1 VTYHRTPLTAPRLSG
16 TPLRLLAGLA
26 GSGAGRLL
34 RLKLLSDAGIP
45 KLVGYP
51 TDDAPLAPPLT
62 AAPTAQPT
70 GEVGAPE
77 AQAEHA
83 ANLPPVGSGFRF
95 ETIADF
101 ARAYREGAS
110 DPTKVA
116 EAVLKAIGA
125 TEEGARPMR
134 LFIAQSPDD
143 LRAQAEASAKRFEAG
158 KPLSILDGVPM
169 AVKDELD
176 MLPYPTTVG
185 TKFLGDQPAAADATL
200 VARLRAAGALLIG
213 KANMH
218 EIGIGMTGL
227 NPHHGVCRNPYDPGR
242 HTGGSSSGPAATVA
256 AGLCPV
262 AIGVDGGG
270 SIRVPAGF
278 CGMVGLKPTNGRVS
292 EHGAAPLAW
301 NVAAGGPIATSVRDA
316 AATYALIAGPDPHD
330 PPTLNRP
337 PVHLE
342 GLENGDLSGVTLGMY
357 QPWFEDADPEV
368 VDACKAAVDRLKEA
382 GAKVE
387 AITIPDIDAVGL
399 AHVVI
404 IASEMLTS
412 QLPHYWRHRGD
423 YGLDV
428 QFNLAIAR
436 EFGASTYIHA
446 LRQRGR
452 FTRIATEVLQKV
464 DGIVLPTSGCVAPP
478 IPESTLPDG
487 ESNLPLLDKIMH
499 FGPFANLTAL
509 PSISFPV
516 GYDENGLPF
525 ALQVMGRHWEEH
537 LLLRIARAAEATVE
551 RRKPQVWHSLLGR
564 EE

>member
-1 VTYHRTPLTAPRLSG
+1 
-16 TPLRLLAGLA
+16 
-26 GSGAGRLL
+26 
-34 RLKLLSDAGIP
+34 
-45 KLVGYP
+45 
-51 TDDAPLAPPLT
+51 LAPPLAPAAT
-62 AAPTAQPT
+62 AHPAKKPAAPQ
-70 GEVGAPE
+70 
-77 AQAEHA
+77 AQAEQA
-83 ANLPPVGSGFRF
+83 ANLSHRGGGFQF
-95 ETIADF
+95 ETISDF
-101 ARAYREGAS
+101 ASAYREGTT
-110 DPTKVA
+110 DPNQVA
-116 EAVLKAIGA
+116 EAVLKAVAA
-125 TEEGARPMR
+125 TEEGSRPLR
-134 LFIAQSPDD
+134 LFIAQDADD
-143 LRAQAEASAKRFEAG
+143 LRAQAEASAKRLAEG
-158 KPLSILDGVPM
+158 KPLSIVDGVPI

-176 MLPYPTTVG
+176 QVPYPTTVG
-185 TKFLGDQPAAADATL
+185 TKFLGERPAAADATL

-227 NPHHGVCRNPYDPGR
+227 NPHHGVCRNPYDTGR
-242 HTGGSSSGPAATVA
+242 HTGGSSSGPAASVA
-256 AGLCPV
+256 AGLCPT

-270 SIRVPAGF
+270 SIRVPAAF

-301 NVAAGGPIATSVRDA
+301 SVAAGGPISATARDA
-316 AATYALIAGPDPHD
+316 AAVYALIAGPDEHD

-342 GLENGDLSGVTLGMY
+342 GLENSDLSGVTLGMY
-357 QPWFEDADPEV
+357 QPWFEDAEPVV

-382 GAKVE
+382 GARVE

-412 QLPHYWRHRGD
+412 QLPYYRRHRTH

-436 EFGASTYIHA
+436 EFGANTYIHA
-446 LRQRGR
+446 LRQRTR
-452 FTRIATEVLQKV
+452 FTRIAAEVLQKV

-478 IPESTLPDG
+478 IPESTLPNG
-487 ESNLPLLDKIMH
+487 ESNLPLLDQIMH
-499 FGPFANLTAL
+499 FGPFANITAL

-516 GYDENGLPF
+516 GYDDHLMPIS
-525 ALQVMGRHWEEH
+525 LQVMGRHWEEH
-537 LLLRIARAAEATVE
+537 LLLRIAHAAEGMVE

-564 EE
+564 EATSGAAG